1 MNLIA
6 FLTGVFIVFSLF
18 VICIYLIFC
27 FKRPSASRPSA
38 EEASASKAEEKP
50 ERSVITVR
58 KAGAVPAESA
68 RPKISDHWE
77 GDGGAPV
84 GQLPVEVTK
93 KERPELYAEY
103 MSVRTSAVRKYE
115 IIEILYT
122 EGYSLPFQP
131 GLNEQYKKELLQQN
145 AERRRK
151 PIDLTPSK
159 PKTTKQQ

>member
-1 MNLIA
+1 
-6 FLTGVFIVFSLF
+6 
-18 VICIYLIFC
+18 
-27 FKRPSASRPSA
+27 
-38 EEASASKAEEKP
+38 
-50 ERSVITVR
+50 
-58 KAGAVPAESA
+58 
-68 RPKISDHWE
+68 
-77 GDGGAPV
+77 
-84 GQLPVEVTK
+84 
-93 KERPELYAEY
+93 

-151 PIDLTPSK
+151 PVDLTPSK